1 MVNKSNK
8 YTNYISMFLLAVIV
22 GGCGF
27 YFGFKIKSN
36 QDSDKIFALQQ
47 EQTKLK
53 LQSET
58 NEKIVIKE
66 VEAVH
71 WIKINKDPICPPTHP
86 IKGVFKTDKSLV
98 YLPSNKSYAKIN
110 PDVCFVNE
118 DYATQNAGFIKK
130 F

>member
-1 MVNKSNK
+1 MVTKTNK
-8 YTNYISMFLLAVIV
+8 YTSYISIFLLAVIV

-36 QDSDKIFALQQ
+36 QDSDKIFVLEQ

-53 LQSET
+53 LEKDT

-71 WIKINKDPICPPTHP
+71 WIKLNTDPICPSTHP
-86 IKGVFKTDKSLV
+86 VKGVYKTDKSII
-98 YLPSNKSYAKIN
+98 YLPNNKSYAKIN

-118 DYATQNAGFIKK
+118 DYAIKTAGFIKK